1 MACTRNYRRP
11 MVLSLVV
18 STALAWCSLSSAQ
31 TPEWNSQVEL
41 KHLDTSAGKKIV
53 LAGANMR
60 VGVSLERLTLLSG
73 EGNTDKKL
81 MGGAMALVANLSGVR
96 GDFAQREPIEEHL
109 VQSDAEM
116 VAQEAVELL
125 LEKFKAAG
133 IDVEGPQAVV
143 SAPFY
148 ANAKGD
154 SKTTVTSESQNGGLF
169 KKSYYHGIYKTAV
182 MGMKYRDNTG
192 LAALNRD
199 TETFTKARELTG
211 ASSAI
216 ELNMALINDKTNFS
230 VQSLSA
236 TLWGRYKDS
245 SNEFPAYTATLK
257 NTGDFKVP
265 SGGKDTMA
273 YWLAIKPQ
281 VAVAFED
288 LAKRVALGLAE

>member
-1 MACTRNYRRP
+1 ME
-11 MVLSLVV
+11 LS
-18 STALAWCSLSSAQ
+18 
-31 TPEWNSQVEL
+31 
-41 KHLDTSAGKKIV
+41 HLDTSTGKKMV

-81 MGGAMALVANLSGVR
+81 MSGAMALVANLSGVR

-109 VQSDAEM
+109 AQSDAEK

-133 IDVEGPQAVV
+133 LDVEGPQAVV
-143 SAPFY
+143 AAPFY

-154 SKTTVTSESQNGGLF
+154 AKTTVTSESQNGGLF
-169 KKSYYHGIYKTAV
+169 KKSFYHGIYKTAV

-216 ELNMALINDKTNFS
+216 ELNMALVNDKTNFS
-230 VQSLSA
+230 VQSMSA

-245 SNEFPAYTATLK
+245 TNEYPAYTATLK
-257 NTGDFKVP
+257 NTGDFKVA
-265 SGGKDTMA
+265 SGGKDTLA

-281 VAVAFED
+281 IAVAFED